1 VASSASPE
9 LAVETRSLK
18 RVYRSRGEEVFALQG
33 VDLRVARGRLYGV
46 LGPNGAGK
54 TTLIKILVTLLLPS
68 SGEAYVDG
76 LDVVTEYRRLRHRIS
91 MVSGGETSG
100 YGLLKVREQLWL
112 FSQLYGLPG
121 GQARKRIEELLE
133 RLGLAEA
140 AERRVASLSSGMR
153 QKMNLIRGL
162 VSDPRILF
170 LDEPTVALDVGAAR
184 EVREEVQR
192 WMAEDRSRTVILT
205 THYMMEAD
213 ELCDRVA
220 IVNRGRV
227 VAEGTPAELKQ
238 RVKENVIVDLLV
250 GRGDPLLPA
259 LRGLAGVTG
268 ASAQEQDGADH
279 LSVILT
285 EDAVLPRVLATV
297 ERSGR
302 ALQGV
307 QKREPSL
314 EDAFVKLVGRSMA
327 EEEVAE

>member
-1 VASSASPE
+1 
-9 LAVETRSLK
+9 
-18 RVYRSRGEEVFALQG
+18 
-33 VDLRVARGRLYGV
+33 
-46 LGPNGAGK
+46 
-54 TTLIKILVTLLLPS
+54 
-68 SGEAYVDG
+68 
-76 LDVVTEYRRLRHRIS
+76 

-100 YGLLKVREQLWL
+100 YGLLKVKEQLWL
-112 FSQLYGLPG
+112 FSQLYGLPS
-121 GQARKRIEELLE
+121 GQARMRINQLLE
-133 RLGLAEA
+133 RLGLADA
-140 AERRVASLSSGMR
+140 AERRVSSLSSGMR

-184 EVREEVQR
+184 DVREEVQR
-192 WMAEDRSRTVILT
+192 WMAEDPMRSVILT

-220 IVNRGRV
+220 IVNRGRI
-227 VAEGTPAELKQ
+227 VAEGTPSELKQ
-238 RVKENVIVDLLV
+238 RVKENVIIELTV

-259 LRGLAGVTG
+259 LRALDGVTA
-268 ASAQEQDGADH
+268 ASAQERDGADQ

-285 EDAVLPRVLATV
+285 DDAVLPRVLTTV

-327 EEEVAE
+327 EEEGET